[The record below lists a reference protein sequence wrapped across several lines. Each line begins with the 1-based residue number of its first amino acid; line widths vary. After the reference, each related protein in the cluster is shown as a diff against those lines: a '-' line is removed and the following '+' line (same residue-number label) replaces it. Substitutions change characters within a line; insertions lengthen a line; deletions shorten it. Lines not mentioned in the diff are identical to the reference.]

1 MLFQLWSSEIKN
13 FSIEDVEKNLWA
25 RQAGF
30 DDKSLARSVNEF
42 NLAFTKY
49 GINSCMQKIV
59 FLALGYAETRFKSLG
74 EEISSF
80 NSSKSI
86 YKGRGF
92 HQLTGTRDGN
102 GFYNSP
108 GPYENY
114 ATAVG
119 NQNIISHPDLI
130 CKNIH
135 YAIDSAGW
143 FWTDPNWGKKVPL
156 WSSSSNVKYIKFRA
170 DYFSKALG
178 KPLNEVSHLVEDDE
192 KYFWLQAKL
201 LNGYPKGEKLEI
213 DPNGWKTRKNAFDIL
228 KNNVFEFNIRCKGND
243 GLKFN
248 GKWHDPVD
256 NPQRTKYN
264 SYGYVKPENGA
275 YGNVRNNGS
284 KYHSG
289 LDLFALPDITPIYAP
304 LDCTIAGITEGPVGG
319 KVVRIKI
326 DKTKDLLEQEKIV
339 NYKLEFKHEEM
350 GINIKETD
358 SVYFIYMHLSAIPSK
373 KLFTTKDV
381 GKKIK
386 AGEIIGYTGVTGNA
400 NGIPSPHLHLEVAT
414 VMDPFNN
421 GGRTKR
427 TNPARFIKLNSYD
440 TKEQDD
446 ASKKNHNIKYE

>member
-1 MLFQLWSSEIKN
+1 
-13 FSIEDVEKNLWA
+13 
-25 RQAGF
+25 
-30 DDKSLARSVNEF
+30 ARSVNEF

-170 DYFSKALG
+170 NYFSKALG

-213 DPNGWKTRKNAFDIL
+213 EPNGWKTRKNAFDIL
-228 KNNVFEFNIRCKGND
+228 KNNVFEFNIRCKGNEQ
-243 GLKFN
+243 LNFN
-248 GKWHDPVD
+248 
-256 NPQRTKYN
+256 
-264 SYGYVKPENGA
+264 
-275 YGNVRNNGS
+275 
-284 KYHSG
+284 
-289 LDLFALPDITPIYAP
+289 
-304 LDCTIAGITEGPVGG
+304 TEGRAPWM
-319 KVVRIKI
+319 KI
-326 DKTKDLLEQEKIV
+326 AW
-339 NYKLEFKHEEM
+339 EE
-350 GINIKETD
+350 E
-358 SVYFIYMHLSAIPSK
+358 SK
-373 KLFTTKDV
+373 KLVETGSNKEIQKFFNGTPYEKSMKDGSTNESISWCGAFVNWVMTKYGYAGLSKNQDQYDTVRALKWAEWSEGKNIGKPVYGAIAVKKRSGGGHV
-381 GKKIK
+381 GFVAGKVSDKIVIL
-386 AGEIIGYTGVTGNA
+386 GGNQGNA
-400 NGIPSPHLHLEVAT
+400 LKCSKYNITDYFAYMIPNNYPITEIDYNLPEYIGNPSEKESEV
-414 VMDPFNN
+414 
-421 GGRTKR
+421 
-427 TNPARFIKLNSYD
+427 
-440 TKEQDD
+440 
-446 ASKKNHNIKYE
+446 